1 MKVGLTMRPTRLT
14 MMRNSHKSARN
25 TTAIGTINTV
35 EATMVEATMN
45 AAEATM
51 NAAAAGLS
59 HHLVSICICDQ
70 LATIMSALNLIV
82 KAIGS
87 SEVCLF

>member
-1 MKVGLTMRPTRLT
+1 
-14 MMRNSHKSARN
+14 MMRNSRKGLRN
-25 TTAIGTINTV
+25 ATAIVIINTV
-35 EATMVEATMN
+35 EATMS
-45 AAEATM
+45 
-51 NAAAAGLS
+51 AAAAGLS